1 MQQNTDDNDL
11 CVMAFCGNFLLYTSH
26 LLLFFL
32 IKHAMKKIQIIT
44 RLIRK
49 EKDNGIDKYKWFW
62 QLDEFLKGKVKLFT
76 LGQLW
81 CKFKL

>member
-1 MQQNTDDNDL
+1 
-11 CVMAFCGNFLLYTSH
+11 
-26 LLLFFL
+26 
-32 IKHAMKKIQIIT
+32 MKKIQIIT